1 MQMIL
6 AGAAFALLVSLG
18 TGGGMLLMPLLVVC
32 MGYSVREARM
42 YSLLLYIPVSVII
55 TAINS
60 SRGWFLWSKSM
71 VLYTAAGMAGAAAGA
86 VAAGYCAPE
95 AIEKVC
101 GGIMILASISVL
113 PSIIRGKGA

>member
-42 YSLLLYIPVSVII
+42 YSLLLYIPVSLII

-60 SRGWFLWSKSM
+60 GRGGFSWNKSL
-71 VLYTAAGMAGAAAGA
+71 VRYTLSGIAGAAAGA
-86 VAAGYCAPE
+86 VAAGFCAPE
-95 AIEKVC
+95 AIGKIC
-101 GGIMILASISVL
+101 GGIMILASFSVL

>member
-1 MQMIL
+1 MIL

-60 SRGWFLWSKSM
+60 SRGRFLWSKSM
-71 VLYTAAGMAGAAAGA
+71 VLYTADGMAGAAAGA
-86 VAAGYCAPE
+86 VAAG
-95 AIEKVC
+95 
-101 GGIMILASISVL
+101 
-113 PSIIRGKGA
+113 